1 MEGKEPEKAEIER
14 LAEMRAKRR
23 LDSWSEQLK
32 SNWFGG
38 SILLGAF
45 GFLGLMWTWLSW
57 ATGEL
62 NIGVPVAVTF
72 IVGLLAL
79 LLNRSYKV
87 WRKKRFR
94 ELYEEE
100 LLELKMKK

>member
-1 MEGKEPEKAEIER
+1 MEGKEPEKGEIER

-23 LDSWSEQLK
+23 LESWSEQLK

-45 GFLGLMWTWLSW
+45 GFVGLMWTWLSW

-62 NIGVPVAVTF
+62 NIGVPVALIF
-72 IVGLLAL
+72 ILGGVFYDQNKTWKKARL
-79 LLNRSYKV
+79 REFYK
-87 WRKKRFR
+87 
-94 ELYEEE
+94 EE
-100 LLELKMKK
+100 LLELKMRK